1 MKLSFGKLFWKGKKR
16 SVGAGTFCP
25 SPVLAFYIPPC
36 KKYLPAS
43 GTLACADG
51 GIFFI
56 DYLLFFIDYGLFF
69 IDNLFS

>member
-1 MKLSFGKLFWKGKKR
+1 MKLSFGKLFWKGKKPP
-16 SVGAGTFCP
+16 VGARTFCP

-36 KKYLPAS
+36 RKYLPAS

-56 DYLLFFIDYGLFF
+56 DYLLFFIGYGLFF
-69 IDNLFS
+69 IDYLFS